1 MPSLTPRSLFSTV
14 LALAAALVLLGGIV
28 VWNSYRTAIGK
39 AEGTSRTLA
48 TVLDEHAAHSLDNV
62 DQRLRMVFD
71 LATSDFIQ
79 RRGAEAFAGVVA
91 GMADRSGL
99 VRGFTVADG
108 QGRPIYD
115 QMGGQSVGALDAFV
129 QQRDKALQGLFI
141 GAPGRIAPDGGWQ
154 LPVSRGFRDA
164 DGRFLGVAIAYLDLA
179 AFDRFYA
186 TLDLGGG
193 GAVAVARND
202 GRLLWRHPM
211 VDLVAEP
218 AYTPQPYQAGAF
230 QPGQSGNYEGLSPV
244 DGQRRIV
251 GYVGDRDMP
260 ISVFVAINR
269 DVALADWQHE
279 TIVTGLVA
287 ALLVICLVMLGWRLQ
302 REMIERAKGF
312 ADLERQASALAVNTM
327 QLDMSRHFAEEA
339 EERLRNALDALSEGF
354 LLWDSEDRLVLCN
367 DAAHLLDPDPGS
379 KIEFGQSFTELL
391 DDRLERGLIPTAVG
405 REGEYRNSRIL
416 THLNPGAPIEF
427 ETADG
432 QILRVVERQT
442 TEGGIVTLRSDV
454 TAQRQLERALIDAR
468 QEAEAGSRAK
478 SEFLA
483 SMSHELRTPLNAVIG
498 FAELIHGEMLGNDA
512 AAHARYR
519 EYAGDIR
526 DSGSHLLG
534 LINDILDFSKT
545 EAGEL
550 QLIQDPV
557 DLGEIV
563 DSAVR
568 MLKPRAERAGIVL
581 NARVSP
587 TLPSVLGDGM
597 RLRQVLLNLMS
608 NAIKYTPEAG
618 HVSVSVEAAGSGVL
632 IKVIDTGIGIAPEDM
647 STVLEPFR
655 QIDNDLNR
663 RNPGTGLGLPLTK
676 RLVELHQGVLEL
688 ESTLG
693 RGTTAVVRL
702 PANQERPDRQLAA
715 AS

>member
-39 AEGTSRTLA
+39 AEGTSRNLA
-48 TVLDEHAAHSLDNV
+48 TVLDEHAAHSLDTV
-62 DQRLRMVFD
+62 DQRLRMLFD
-71 LATSDFIQ
+71 LSIDGQ
-79 RRGAEAFAGVVA
+79 RRTNDEIGRLVA
-91 GMADRSGL
+91 RTNDRSGL
-99 VRGFTVADG
+99 VRGFTVADD
-108 QGRPIYD
+108 QGRLLFD
-115 QMGGQSVGALDAFV
+115 QMGGQPVASLDAFAR
-129 QQRDKALQGLFI
+129 QRDNPAQSLFI
-141 GAPGRIAPDGGWQ
+141 GTPSRVADGSWQ
-154 LPVSRGFRDA
+154 LPVSRGFRGS
-164 DGRFLGVAIAYLDLA
+164 DGQFLGVAIAYLDLA

-186 TLDLGGG
+186 TLDLGEN
-193 GAVAVARND
+193 GAVAVARAD

-211 VDLVAEP
+211 IDLTDPP
-218 AYTPQPYQAGAF
+218 AFKHPVVQPDAFEAGR
-230 QPGQSGNYEGLSPV
+230 SGNYQGVSPV
-244 DGQRRIV
+244 DGQSRII
-251 GYVGDRDMP
+251 GYVVDHDNP
-260 ISVFVAINR
+260 FTVFVAVNR
-269 DVALADWQHE
+269 KAALADWQDE
-279 TIVTGLVA
+279 TVVTGLVA
-287 ALLVICLVMLGWRLQ
+287 TLLVVCLVMLGWRLQ
-302 REMIERAKGF
+302 GEMIERTRGF

-327 QLDMSRHFAEEA
+327 QLDMARHLAEEA

-367 DAAHLLDPDPGS
+367 DAAHVLDPDPGS
-379 KIEFGQSFTELL
+379 KVEFGQSFGELL
-391 DDRLERGLIPTAVG
+391 DDRLERGLIPTAIG
-405 REGEYRNSRIL
+405 REPEYRNARLIS
-416 THLNPGAPIEF
+416 HLNPGMPIEF
-427 ETADG
+427 ETAEG
-432 QILRVVERQT
+432 QILRVVERRT

-454 TAQRQLERALIDAR
+454 TAQRQLERALIEAR

-512 AAHARYR
+512 AAYARYR

-557 DLGEIV
+557 DLNELI

-568 MLKPRAERAGIVL
+568 MLKPRAERAGILL
-581 NARVSP
+581 NTRIPSN
-587 TLPSVLGDGM
+587 LPPVLGDGM
-597 RLRQVLLNLMS
+597 RLRQILLNLMS

-618 HVSVSVEAAGSGVL
+618 HVSVSVESTEGGVL
-632 IKVIDTGIGIAPEDM
+632 IKVADTGIGIAPEDM

-688 ESTLG
+688 ESRVG
-693 RGTTAVVRL
+693 HGTTAVVRL
-702 PANQERPDRQLAA
+702 PANQDGSGGRLAA